1 MDNYALVNDIASVW
15 KYADEMFPAFGSI
28 SIDWDGA
35 FGAFLPRAL
44 AAKDETEAQLLL
56 CEFLNLLEDGH
67 TDYTPPRAFR
77 DGIGYLPF
85 DPDYAGENGTSAART
100 KR

>member
-35 FGAFLPRAL
+35 FGAFLPRA
-44 AAKDETEAQLLL
+44 
-56 CEFLNLLEDGH
+56 G
-67 TDYTPPRAFR
+67 
-77 DGIGYLPF
+77 
-85 DPDYAGENGTSAART
+85 S
-100 KR
+100 

>member
-35 FGAFLPRAL
+35 FGAFCRVRW
-44 AAKDETEAQLLL
+44 QL
-56 CEFLNLLEDGH
+56 
-67 TDYTPPRAFR
+67 RM
-77 DGIGYLPF
+77 
-85 DPDYAGENGTSAART
+85 
-100 KR
+100 KRRRSCCCANF

>member
-67 TDYTPPRAFR
+67 TDYIPPRVFR
-77 DGIGYLPF
+77 DGIF
-85 DPDYAGENGTSAART
+85 AV
-100 KR
+100 